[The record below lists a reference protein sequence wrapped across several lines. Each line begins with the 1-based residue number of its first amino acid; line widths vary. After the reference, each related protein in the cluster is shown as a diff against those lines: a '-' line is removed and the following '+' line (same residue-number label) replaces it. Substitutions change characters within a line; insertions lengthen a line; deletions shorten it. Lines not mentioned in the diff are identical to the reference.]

1 MQVKRFLEQA
11 NRQLPNLSKNLFV
24 LFNHWDQ
31 VVDEDEDS
39 DNDDSDDGVNEQDP
53 EALKKQHC
61 QKVHEFL
68 EQGLEAKAVLDR
80 TFFVSGKE
88 ACKAQENEKKGK
100 QLSASTYI
108 FRSVV
113 HVQHF
118 AHKPLSFHNQTMKFH
133 AGCSVYITYP
143 HALRYSFEPISIP
156 HFCLARQKRVLMSF
170 LCCCDSGTQ
179 SVHCN

>member
-39 DNDDSDDGVNEQDP
+39 DNDDGDDAVNEQDP

-100 QLSASTYI
+100 QLSAGTYI

-118 AHKPLSFHNQTMKFH
+118 THKPLSFHNDEEFAHLFKAKFS
-133 AGCSVYITYP
+133 AAILLFLVSC
-143 HALRYSFEPISIP
+143 
-156 HFCLARQKRVLMSF
+156 FCLFFYRSMQL
-170 LCCCDSGTQ
+170 
-179 SVHCN
+179 SVIVIVSRTHV